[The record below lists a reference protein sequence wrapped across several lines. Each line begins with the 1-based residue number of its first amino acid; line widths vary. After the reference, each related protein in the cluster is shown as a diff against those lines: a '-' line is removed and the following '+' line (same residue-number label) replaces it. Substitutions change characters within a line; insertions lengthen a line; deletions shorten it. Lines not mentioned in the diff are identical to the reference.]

1 MSDRHVE
8 IVRARFEAFQRGDRE
23 AIFADVDPEI
33 VTERHPPQPDAGVW
47 HGHDGVLEVFA
58 NWTEGF
64 DEFEMTLEEPVS
76 LNDRQVLARSHQIA
90 VGKQSRAPI
99 EGDFWLVYTFR
110 DDTMVRFEIF
120 ASEGDARAATS
131 AP

>member
-1 MSDRHVE
+1 MPDRHVE
-8 IVRARFEAFQRGDRE
+8 IVRARFEAFKRGDRE

-47 HGHDGVLEVFA
+47 YGHDGVLEVFA
-58 NWTEGF
+58 NWTEEF
-64 DEFEMTLEEPVS
+64 DDFEMTLEEPVS
-76 LNDRQVLARSHQIA
+76 VNDSQVLARSHQTA

-110 DDTMVRFEIF
+110 DYRLVRFDIF
-120 ASEGDARAATS
+120 ATEAQARS
-131 AP
+131 GLSG

>member
-8 IVRARFEAFQRGDRE
+8 IVRARFEAFKRGDRE
-23 AIFADVDPEI
+23 AIFA
-33 VTERHPPQPDAGVW
+33 GVW
-47 HGHDGVLEVFA
+47 YGHDGVLEVFA

-64 DEFEMTLEEPVS
+64 DDFEMTLEEPVS
-76 LNDRQVLARSHQIA
+76 VNDSQVLARSHQTA

-110 DDTMVRFEIF
+110 DYRLVRFDIF
-120 ASEGDARAATS
+120 ATEAQARS
-131 AP
+131 GLSG